1 MRRVAVPQTV
11 LLIDDDRLFLEA
23 AQRFLEQ
30 NGYQVA
36 LAKSWLD
43 FTKAYYSGP
52 ATPDI
57 ILFDINLGATVP
69 GDRLLY
75 VFKEGRKRLASAQRT
90 KLVLLSCLPEDEIR
104 NRAHLCGADG
114 YIRKEGFG
122 VEGGKAFLQR
132 LRSLLTDR

>member
-1 MRRVAVPQTV
+1 MQHTV

-30 NGYQVA
+30 NGFQVS
-36 LAKSWLD
+36 LATSWID

-69 GDRLLY
+69 GDRLLS
-75 VFKEGRKRLASAQRT
+75 VFKEGKKRLASAQKT
-90 KLVLLSCLPEDEIR
+90 KLVLLSCLPEAELES
-104 NRAHLCGADG
+104 RARLCGADG
-114 YIRKEGFG
+114 YVKKEGFT
-122 VEGGKAFLQR
+122 VQGGKAFLEK
-132 LRSLLTDR
+132 LRSFLRE

>member
-1 MRRVAVPQTV
+1 MPQTV

-23 AQRFLEQ
+23 AQRFLVQ

-36 LAKSWLD
+36 LATSWLD

-75 VFKEGRKRLASAQRT
+75 VFREGRKRLASAQKT
-90 KLVLLSCLPEDEIR
+90 KLVLLSGLPEDEVR
-104 NRAHLCGADG
+104 DRARLCGADG
-114 YIRKEGFG
+114 YIKKEGFT
-122 VEGGKAFLQR
+122 VRGGRAFLDD
-132 LRSLLTDR
+132 LRSFLREQ

>member
-1 MRRVAVPQTV
+1 MPHTV
-11 LLIDDDRLFLEA
+11 LLIDDDRLFLEV
-23 AQRFLEQ
+23 AQRFLVQ

-36 LAKSWLD
+36 LATSWLD
-43 FTKAYYSGP
+43 FTKAYYGGP

-75 VFKEGRKRLASAQRT
+75 VFREGRKRLASAQKT

-104 NRAHLCGADG
+104 NRARLCGADG
-114 YIRKEGFG
+114 YIKKEGFT
-122 VEGGKAFLQR
+122 VQGGKAFLDD
-132 LRSLLTDR
+132 LRSFLREP

>member
-1 MRRVAVPQTV
+1 MPHTV

-23 AQRFLEQ
+23 AQRFLVQ

-36 LAKSWLD
+36 LATSWLD
-43 FTKAYYSGP
+43 FTKAFYGGP

-75 VFKEGRKRLASAQRT
+75 VFREGRKRLASAQKT
-90 KLVLLSCLPEDEIR
+90 KLVLLSCLPEEEIR
-104 NRAHLCGADG
+104 NRARLCGADG
-114 YIRKEGFG
+114 YIKKEGFT
-122 VEGGKAFLQR
+122 VQGGKAFLDD
-132 LRSLLTDR
+132 LRSFLREQ